1 MVLVVEAMME
11 ADMPGGIKDDPVFPS
26 ETGATR
32 EHQHQRGLLLTQT
45 ITSSTIPL
53 KRKEGVIAFQG
64 WLFSLLIHGRREEK
78 RKEKKRRN
86 EKRNLMK
93 EREKLTEISRLLE
106 HTTCSA

>member
-53 KRKEGVIAFQG
+53 KRKEGVIAFQDG
-64 WLFSLLIHGRREEK
+64 FSHSLFMGEEK
-78 RKEKKRRN
+78 RREK
-86 EKRNLMK
+86 KRNLMK
-93 EREKLTEISRLLE
+93 EREKLTKISRLLE
-106 HTTCSA
+106 HTCSA